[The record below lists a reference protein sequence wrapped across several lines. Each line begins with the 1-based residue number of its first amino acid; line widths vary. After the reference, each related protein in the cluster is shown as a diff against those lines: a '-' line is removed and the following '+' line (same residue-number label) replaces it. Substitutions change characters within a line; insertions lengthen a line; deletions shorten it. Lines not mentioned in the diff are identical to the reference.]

1 MSTEPPDPPPGR
13 STGGPA
19 GPDPGGAESRRTPPT
34 GPAPPSGAAGRG
46 GRVPPGGRP
55 LLVELHTEMRA
66 FRADLSE
73 TQSRARAATSEIAEL
88 LPRVGD
94 LETTLGVL
102 LGRLDGLLPAGDA
115 DNDTAGPAPVSTPAM
130 GWAELSTAD
139 AATAWQA
146 LGDWVAGTLC
156 GSYWLTRVQLPDCW
170 PVHPRAVLE
179 LAWLRTMY
187 LVAVAH
193 AARHPGSVAEW
204 HTRWL
209 PATITNLA
217 TTIDPLE
224 CAPGRHRLT
233 EYERG
238 QHEDALDKALRAE
251 SPAPTVTTETGAGRP
266 RYLPDRFPPRRDRFV
281 GPPREA
287 RVTRPES
294 LDPQT
299 SPAPRSTRDCWL
311 DYYHD
316 AVAEDLARREQR
328 DREARAQSPASGQ
341 QPPGGQTTAP
351 G

>member
-1 MSTEPPDPPPGR
+1 MSTEPPDPPPG
-13 STGGPA
+13 
-19 GPDPGGAESRRTPPT
+19 PT
-34 GPAPPSGAAGRG
+34 PPSGATPRG
-46 GRVPPGGRP
+46 GRVPPGQRP
-55 LLVELHTEMRA
+55 SHVLLVELHTEMRA

-73 TQSRARAATSEIAEL
+73 TQSRAQASTGEIAEL
-88 LPRVGD
+88 IPRVGD
-94 LETTLGVL
+94 LETALGVL
-102 LGRLDGLLPAGDA
+102 VGRLDGLLPADDA
-115 DNDTAGPAPVSTPAM
+115 DNDAAGPVPVPTPAM
-130 GWAELSTAD
+130 AWAQLSAAD

-146 LGDWVAGTLC
+146 LGDWVADRLC
-156 GSYWLTRVQLPDCW
+156 GSYQLTRVQLPDCW
-170 PVHPRAVLE
+170 AVHPRAVLE
-179 LAWLRTMY
+179 LAGLRTMY
-187 LVAVAH
+187 LVAAAH

-209 PATITNLA
+209 PGALTNLA

-251 SPAPTVTTETGAGRP
+251 SPAPPVTTETGAGRP

-281 GPPREA
+281 GPA
-287 RVTRPES
+287 RDGRVARPES
-294 LDPQT
+294 LDPKA

-316 AVAEDLARREQR
+316 AVAEDLARRDEQR
-328 DREARAQSPASGQ
+328 DRETPPQAAQ
-341 QPPGGQTTAP
+341 QPPGGQTTAR